1 MLDAMSITI
10 RPATERDLPAIASFA
25 RWTYEKAFGDGFSPE
40 DLAHHLNHRLSDRY
54 FRDAAARDRFFIA
67 DVDGQMAGYVQF
79 GPGDGK
85 TKESP
90 HRQIVRLYVHPDRQG
105 QGIGSALM
113 DAALADKSMASA
125 DAIYLDVWDRNDGA
139 RRLYER
145 FGFEV
150 IGGHNFTTAT
160 GVVMG
165 QDLLMVLRR

>member
-1 MLDAMSITI
+1 MTITI
-10 RPATERDLPAIASFA
+10 RPAAERDLPAIASFA

-40 DLAHHLNHRLSDRY
+40 DLAHHLNHRLSDHY
-54 FRDAAARDRFFIA
+54 FR
-67 DVDGQMAGYVQF
+67 
-79 GPGDGK
+79 
-85 TKESP
+85 
-90 HRQIVRLYVHPDRQG
+90 
-105 QGIGSALM
+105 

-150 IGGHNFTTAT
+150 IGGHNFITAT